1 MHLTDAVPV
10 LAGAPS
16 VVQEEGGND
25 LSRGQG
31 DEFAAVTENCAM
43 ADFFPG
49 DTSGMVPVDSIDAS
63 GPRRY
68 IWSGPRR

>member
-31 DEFAAVTENCAM
+31 DEFAAVPKTVQWLI
-43 ADFFPG
+43 
-49 DTSGMVPVDSIDAS
+49 S
-63 GPRRY
+63 
-68 IWSGPRR
+68 